1 MKIRSTFLGEKMAEK
16 REIDVLEVMRH
27 LEIETKKVYQFL
39 SRLQES
45 SFKETDRVQISAA
58 KGEEAQLKQQAE
70 KNRE

>member
-1 MKIRSTFLGEKMAEK
+1 M
-16 REIDVLEVMRH
+16 LEVMRH

-58 KGEEAQLKQQAE
+58 NGEEAQLKQQAE

>member
-45 SFKETDRVQISAA
+45 SFKETDGVQISAA